1 MRFCRADFKLTRTKT
16 KSTCRFRSWS
26 RYERT
31 RGPLRYSSA
40 FLRVFRCG
48 AVSLIKA
55 SRGSLRGRRVRD
67 VFTPALSELDMK
79 STGAPSVLRDSS
91 KSDPTFFF
99 LFTHVITQSHSSPS
113 SLKHSPYPPSC
124 TVFIGP
130 RKHNSF
136 TTPPPTIPH
145 IYLIFAHKF

>member
-1 MRFCRADFKLTRTKT
+1 MRSDFKLTRTKT

-26 RYERT
+26 RCERA
-31 RGPLRYSSA
+31 RGPLR
-40 FLRVFRCG
+40 LLLCVFAG
-48 AVSLIKA
+48 VSFWCDLAHKSIA
-55 SRGSLRGRRVRD
+55 GSLRGRRVRD
-67 VFTPALSELDMK
+67 VFTPALTELDMK

-91 KSDPTFFF
+91 KSDPTFFFF

-130 RKHNSF
+130 LKTQLIYH
-136 TTPPPTIPH
+136 PHPPTIPH

>member
-1 MRFCRADFKLTRTKT
+1 MRSDFKLTRTKT

-48 AVSLIKA
+48 AISLIKA

-67 VFTPALSELDMK
+67 VFAPALTELDVK

-91 KSDPTFFF
+91 KSDPTFFFF

-130 RKHNSF
+130 LKTQLIYH
-136 TTPPPTIPH
+136 PHPPTIPH